1 MHVLL
6 QNRGNRDSPVSHL
19 DAWKCLSPIYG
30 SMSDFDDNSIPT
42 LQLNKLS
49 SNQLPN
55 QSLISSCEENENEN
69 ENDLLDSLHAYTPMK
84 FSTCLEAGISKD
96 VRVDPNNVKQ
106 TIDLA
111 LLDANDEDEEELYQI
126 FESSKTLLNPCQ
138 TGVINPMTS
147 KLDGYHLFPFP
158 TFEIVPN

>member
-1 MHVLL
+1 
-6 QNRGNRDSPVSHL
+6 
-19 DAWKCLSPIYG
+19 
-30 SMSDFDDNSIPT
+30 MSDFDDNSIPT

-69 ENDLLDSLHAYTPMK
+69 DLLDSLHTYKPMK
-84 FSTCLEAGISKD
+84 FSICLTEVLEAGISKD
-96 VRVDPNNVKQ
+96 DCVDPNNVKH

-111 LLDANDEDEEELYQI
+111 FLDADDEDEEELYQI

-138 TGVINPMTS
+138 CPCQCQCQTGLFNPMTS
-147 KLDGYHLFPFP
+147 ELDGYHLFPFP